1 MLELG
6 RYLVH
11 ELEFEHAGNT
21 LGRWMAHHLAE
32 LIHAAEN
39 AETPEDRLRAQ
50 AQATETILKIWEHRT
65 ALPGRAY
72 PLAPYQDILQV
83 LNRLRPGDN
92 PFSYFGHDI
101 QARREQLAAI
111 LFDRLTRLIIAL
123 LLMRMPSSADAGT
136 EEGQGVA
143 INALSETE
151 QHILCSLQEWHD
163 LFAPTDNKT
172 HRLRKSKRKS
182 RLRKSKSK
190 RRDKS
195 DQINLEGVVAESID
209 DITTT
214 LTKLRR
220 ELQNAAADKLLT
232 ENEDMNA

>member
-11 ELEFEHAGNT
+11 ELEFDHAGNT

-50 AQATETILKIWEHRT
+50 AQATETILKIWEYRT

-101 QARREQLAAI
+101 QARREQRAAI

-123 LLMRMPSSADAGT
+123 LLMRMPANVEAGT
-136 EEGQGVA
+136 EEGQSVA
-143 INALSETE
+143 VDALSEME
-151 QHILCSLQEWHD
+151 QHILRSLQDWSQ
-163 LFAPTDNKT
+163 LFVSSNNKA
-172 HRLRKSKRKS
+172 RRPRKSKK
-182 RLRKSKSK
+182 
-190 RRDKS
+190 DGEVN
-195 DQINLEGVVAESID
+195 QVNLAEVAVEFID
-209 DITTT
+209 DIAA
-214 LTKLRR
+214 LLMELRSDL
-220 ELQNAAADKLLT
+220 EKNST
-232 ENEDMNA
+232 NT